1 VRRVV
6 SGVGP
11 AQRRVVRS
19 RLAAVPLFAGL
30 PATQLA
36 ELAAAARLL
45 ELGPRMQVNASGA
58 PFDEVFVLCSG
69 TVLRFRELDGAARKV
84 VELVHIPQLL
94 GCGEFFGAAR
104 HESGC
109 ETVSACEL
117 LVLEAR
123 VLRDL
128 AGRSLALSGRILQ
141 AVAERLCEVEF
152 DVAGRHASRTS
163 AQRILDYLIELA
175 GVSLALAGETTVELA
190 ATKKVLAARIGITPE
205 AFSRSLREL
214 VDKGVIVVDKRLIHI
229 QHAALLDT
237 GAGEQPQRLSFARR
251 NKGARRDEAM
261 SVGELVNLCGGLR
274 LLVQRQAIEWALIA
288 HGVAPVEMQAR
299 LRQSIAEFERSLAV
313 LHDASLAPEL
323 GEALDDVG
331 RVWADYR
338 SALSATE
345 RAPVRAAKVLQRSED
360 FITAADFLNA
370 VAGGFNAS
378 GSLYMVNIAGRNRML
393 SQRVAK
399 FFLFEGF
406 EGCPD
411 RAQAQIA
418 ASCRAFEHNQRLLR
432 ENAGELPEL
441 VAQIEATSA
450 LWARF
455 IASLDPEIRQPHR
468 IGRVRAVLDEGE
480 RLLRYTNTVVKL
492 FERLAR

>member
-1 VRRVV
+1 VNAARLVR
-6 SGVGP
+6 
-11 AQRRVVRS
+11 A

-30 PATQLA
+30 PAAQLA
-36 ELAAAARLL
+36 ELAGAARVL
-45 ELGPRMQVNASGA
+45 EMGPRTLVNACGA

-69 TVLRFRELDGAARKV
+69 TALRFRELDGDARKV
-84 VELVHIPQLL
+84 VELVHTPQLL

-117 LVLEAR
+117 LALDAR
-123 VLRDL
+123 VLREL
-128 AGRSLALSGRILQ
+128 AGRSLALSRRLLQ

-152 DVAGRHASRTS
+152 DVAGRHSSRTS
-163 AQRILDYLIELA
+163 AQRILDDLVERA
-175 GVSLALAGETTVELA
+175 GGSLGLAGETTVELA

-214 VDKGVIVVDKRLIHI
+214 ADKGVIVVDKRLVHI

-251 NKGARRDEAM
+251 NKGARRDQAM
-261 SVGELVNLCGGLR
+261 SVGELVNLSGGLR
-274 LLVQRQAIEWALIA
+274 LLAQRHAIDWVLIG

-299 LRQSIAEFERSLAV
+299 LRQTIAEFERSLAV
-313 LHDASLAPEL
+313 LQGASLAPEL
-323 GEALDDVG
+323 GEALEEVG
-331 RVWADYR
+331 RVWAEYR
-338 SALSATE
+338 AALTVAE
-345 RAPVRAAKVLQRSED
+345 RVPAAAAKVLQLSED

-378 GSLYMVNIAGRNRML
+378 GSLHMVNIAGRNRML

-406 EGCPD
+406 EGSPD
-411 RAQAQIA
+411 RAQPQIA
-418 ASCRAFEHNQRLLR
+418 ASCRAFEHNQRLLL

-450 LWARF
+450 LWSRF
-455 IASLDPEIRQPHR
+455 VASLDPAIRQPHR
-468 IGRVRAVLDEGE
+468 SGRVRSVLEEGE